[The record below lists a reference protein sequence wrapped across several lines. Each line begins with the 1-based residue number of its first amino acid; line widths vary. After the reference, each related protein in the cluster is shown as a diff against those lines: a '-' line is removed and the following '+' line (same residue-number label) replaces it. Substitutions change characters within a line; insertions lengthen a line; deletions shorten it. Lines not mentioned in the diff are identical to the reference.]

1 THGRRGKQAGVPA
14 SFCAGGR
21 ENRRNPA
28 VTESR
33 LETSTESSPGTPPV
47 SRAEKLLVLWL
58 AATFFLCVFVSLPDV
73 LTDLA
78 APSRRVMR
86 SYLRTIGLDQY
97 WKMFVGD
104 NWDIPQLRITA
115 TGASGASTD
124 VTHLL
129 LRQGSPYRH
138 LLDDRM
144 VLLHFGMAR
153 ADRPQVFDR
162 YADVLRARLG
172 PEFSEVRFEAVY
184 RSSRVRPASGSNDPT
199 SAVLL
204 AAYRW
209 AYR

>member
-1 THGRRGKQAGVPA
+1 M
-14 SFCAGGR
+14 S
-21 ENRRNPA
+21 ENK
-28 VTESR
+28 
-33 LETSTESSPGTPPV
+33 LETPTETLPGTPSV

-58 AATFFLCVFVSLPDV
+58 AVTFSWCVFVSLPDV

-97 WKMFVGD
+97 WRMFVGND
-104 NWDIPQLRITA
+104 WDIPQLRITA
-115 TGASGASTD
+115 ADASGASTD

-129 LRQGSPYRH
+129 LRQEGPYRH

-144 VLLHFGMAR
+144 MLLHFQMAR

-199 SAVLL
+199 AAVLL

>member
-1 THGRRGKQAGVPA
+1 MEAQSITLPEA
-14 SFCAGGR
+14 
-21 ENRRNPA
+21 
-28 VTESR
+28 
-33 LETSTESSPGTPPV
+33 PPV
-47 SRAEKLLVLWL
+47 SRGEKLLVLWL
-58 AATFFLCVFVSLPDV
+58 AVTFFLCVFVSLPDV

-97 WKMFVGD
+97 WRMFVGD
-104 NWDIPQLRITA
+104 NWDIAQLRITA
-115 TGASGASTD
+115 AGASGASMD

-129 LRQGSPYRH
+129 LRQESPYSH

-144 VLLHFGMAR
+144 VFLHFGMAR

-162 YADVLRARLG
+162 YADILRARLG
-172 PEFSEVRFEAVY
+172 PEFSGLRFEAVY
-184 RSSRVRPASGSNDPT
+184 RTPRVRPASGSNDPT

-209 AYR
+209 ASGQD

>member
-1 THGRRGKQAGVPA
+1 MEAQGI
-14 SFCAGGR
+14 
-21 ENRRNPA
+21 
-28 VTESR
+28 
-33 LETSTESSPGTPPV
+33 TSPEAAPV
-47 SRAEKLLVLWL
+47 SRAEKLLVFWL
-58 AATFFLCVFVSLPDV
+58 AATFPLCVFVSLPDV

-78 APSRRVMR
+78 APSRRVTR

-129 LRQGSPYRH
+129 LRQESPYRY

-144 VLLHFGMAR
+144 MLLHFQMAR

-172 PEFSEVRFEAVY
+172 PEFSELRFEAVY
-184 RSSRVRPASGSNDPT
+184 RTPRVRPASGSNDPT

-204 AAYRW
+204 AAYR
-209 AYR
+209 